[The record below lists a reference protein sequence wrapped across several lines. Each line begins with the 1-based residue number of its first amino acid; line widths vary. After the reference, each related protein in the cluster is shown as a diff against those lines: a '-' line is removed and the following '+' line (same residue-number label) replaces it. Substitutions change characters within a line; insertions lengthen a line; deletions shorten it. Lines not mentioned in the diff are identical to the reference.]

1 MLKFITL
8 SCLLLAANFSA
19 VRGQSDIQRRVD
31 AISIGTSTLDDIKR
45 LFGEPTSQHTGL
57 TYREGFRNGTLDSLY
72 REETFNVAWVQQDIK
87 SGQMT
92 VGRTRT
98 IHDLGYSALGL
109 VITLL
114 DNPWQVNAITIT
126 NKNVAVFGIHVRDK
140 LSTVKHLLGKGEW
153 YTTDVEDWWN
163 EFESKGVRYYFQA
176 DPKSPKY
183 PMKLAKDKR
192 VLKIEKFDFRIS
204 FS

>member
-1 MLKFITL
+1 MLKFLAL

-45 LFGEPTSQHTGL
+45 LFGEPSSQRTGL
-57 TYREGFRNGTLDSLY
+57 TFREGFRNGTFESLY
-72 REETFNVAWVQQDIK
+72 IEKTLNLAWVQQDIK

-92 VGRTRT
+92 VGHTRT
-98 IHDLGYSALGL
+98 IHDLGYSEMGL

-126 NKNVAVFGIHVRDK
+126 NKNVAVFGVHVGDK

-153 YTTDVEDWWN
+153 FTTDVKDWWN
-163 EFESKGVRYYFQA
+163 EFEPKGVRYYFQA

-183 PMKLAKDKR
+183 PMKLANDKR